1 MQVLIVED
9 NAELA
14 ASIAEFL
21 ELQGAQ
27 CDFAYNGASGLKMAT
42 ELKFD
47 VILLDMMLPKMDGI
61 NVCQEMRLRG
71 CTLPVLMLTA
81 IDTETDQLA
90 GFRAGVDD
98 YVVKPCPM
106 PLLWARLEAL
116 YRRTRK
122 TSSLLK
128 VGPLELDR
136 GTCRVVRS
144 GKEISLTPTE
154 WKILEFLML
163 QSPNIVSRIDI
174 EDYIWPDQDSDPGKL
189 NVHLHGL
196 RKAVDKPFD
205 YPLILTRTGLGLSI
219 EDTSGK

>member
-47 VILLDMMLPKMDGI
+47 VILLDMMLPKMNGI

-81 IDTETDQLA
+81 IDTEADQLA

-116 YRRTRK
+116 YRRARK
-122 TSSLLK
+122 ASSVLN
-128 VGPLELDR
+128 VGPLALDR

-144 GKEISLTPTE
+144 GREISLTPTE
-154 WKILEFLML
+154 WKILEYLML
-163 QSPNIVSRIDI
+163 RSPNVVSRVDI
-174 EDYIWPDQDSDPGKL
+174 EDYIWPDQDSDPRKL

-196 RKAVDKPFD
+196 RKAIDKPFD
-205 YPLILTRTGLGLSI
+205 YPLILTRTGIGLSI
-219 EDTSGK
+219 EDASGN